1 MSPPAETRTEIYGG
15 YADLL
20 GESPLWTIGRF
31 PLSGNRE
38 WEMREP
44 QAVTIVREGN
54 LSVGVQHLTRSHDRS
69 QILDNA
75 KHVLFSTR
83 QFQVPEEGGI
93 SFELSMR
100 VRRRGAQPGD
110 LYDGYASFLCLDFS
124 NGLALDWFLAEDR
137 AAATYARLPFPGL
150 ELPEIGDMNYWAIFK
165 EKDLTPTAEGLHAFE
180 LRIEGSGTVTWLAD
194 GEEVSR
200 QNKPELK
207 FGDLTLGL
215 AIMTEKDIGPHGSVS
230 LHGQGVQAEW
240 SPITISTW

>member
-1 MSPPAETRTEIYGG
+1 MSPATESRTEIYGG

-20 GESPLWTIGRF
+20 GDDPLWTIGRF

-44 QAVTIVREGN
+44 DAVTIVREGN
-54 LSVGVQHLTRSHDRS
+54 LSIGVQQLSRSHDRA

-83 QFQVPEEGGI
+83 QFAAPATGGI
-93 SFELSMR
+93 SFELSMK
-100 VRRRGAQPGD
+100 VRRKGAKAGD
-110 LYDGYASFLCLDFS
+110 LYDGYGSFLCLDFS
-124 NGLALDWFLAEDR
+124 TGTALDWFLAEDR

-150 ELPEIGDMNYWAIFK
+150 DLPKLEGPNYWAIFK
-165 EKDLTPTAEGLHAFE
+165 ETDLSTRPEGFHDFKLS
-180 LRIEGSGTVTWLAD
+180 IDEGREITWWAD

-200 QNKPELK
+200 QTPHYSLGE
-207 FGDLTLGL
+207 LTLGL

-230 LHGQGVQAEW
+230 LHGQGVQTEW
-240 SPITISTW
+240 TPIKITTW

>member
-1 MSPPAETRTEIYGG
+1 
-15 YADLL
+15 
-20 GESPLWTIGRF
+20 
-31 PLSGNRE
+31 
-38 WEMREP
+38 MREP

-54 LSVGVQHLTRSHDRS
+54 LSVGVQQLSRSHDRS

-83 QFQVPEEGGI
+83 QFRVPEDGGI
-93 SFELSMR
+93 SFGLSMR
-100 VRRRGAQPGD
+100 VRRRGARQGD

-124 NGLALDWFLAEDR
+124 NGLAMDWFLAEDR

-150 ELPEIGDMNYWAIFK
+150 ELPEIGDLNYWAFFK
-165 EKDLTPTAEGLHAFE
+165 EKDLASTPEGFHAFE
-180 LRIEGSGTVTWLAD
+180 LRIEGSRVFSWWAD
-194 GEEVSR
+194 GEEISR
-200 QNKPELK
+200 QSKPELK

-230 LHGQGVQAEW
+230 VHGQGVQAEW